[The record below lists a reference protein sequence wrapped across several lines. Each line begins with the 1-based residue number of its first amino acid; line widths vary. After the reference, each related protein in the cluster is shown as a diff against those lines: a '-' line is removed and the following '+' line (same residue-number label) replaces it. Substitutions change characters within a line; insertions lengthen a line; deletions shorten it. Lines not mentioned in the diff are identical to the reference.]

1 MVFIMDYDQIF
12 RLIHWPFNAFE
23 FSVNQLS
30 ESFISLLDINL
41 VKPKV
46 FVSLRPAFI
55 QILDFTD

>member
-1 MVFIMDYDQIF
+1 MDYDQIF